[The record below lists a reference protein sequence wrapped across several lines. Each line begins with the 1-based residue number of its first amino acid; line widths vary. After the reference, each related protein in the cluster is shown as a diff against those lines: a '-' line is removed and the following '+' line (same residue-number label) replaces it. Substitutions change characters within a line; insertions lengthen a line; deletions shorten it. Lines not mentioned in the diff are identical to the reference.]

1 MNKMLKVLFSSA
13 LVLCVLFSFAACSN
27 SNDNSEWN
35 NDISTVQR
43 RKSAAHV
50 PLSSYNSLE
59 EAATLSLKDENNAN
73 YMSLNG
79 TWDFSFTTSTVNI
92 PFDFIQP
99 SFVSS
104 AGTVT
109 AGEQGAEDMTWSE
122 ITVPGGTAWKSMGLS

>member
-59 EAATLSLKDENNAN
+59 EAATLSLKDENNTN

-99 SFVSS
+99 FLCLFGGHS
-104 AGTVT
+104 
-109 AGEQGAEDMTWSE
+109 DR
-122 ITVPGGTAWKSMGLS
+122 GGTGS